1 MGWVRAQRSSAAKSA
16 VTLNNTQEKAKEFSK
31 LVKGLE
37 NFRSSKNFVAR
48 FMQRNN
54 LSYRKTTHRAQQNNK
69 TNETKCIEVLNYLN
83 RLNLVAC
90 QFESDLILNMDET
103 PFYFDMMVDRAI
115 DEKGAK
121 SIEICHTGN
130 EKARFTVVITITASG
145 IMLPAYIIWKGK
157 YWFKIKFT
165 KK

>member
-1 MGWVRAQRSSAAKSA
+1 
-16 VTLNNTQEKAKEFSK
+16 
-31 LVKGLE
+31 
-37 NFRSSKNFVAR
+37 
-48 FMQRNN
+48 
-54 LSYRKTTHRAQQNNK
+54 
-69 TNETKCIEVLNYLN
+69 
-83 RLNLVAC
+83 LVAC

-103 PFYFDMMVDRAI
+103 PFYFDMMVDRTI

-157 YWFKIKFT
+157 YWLK
-165 KK
+165 

>member
-16 VTLNNTQEKAKEFSK
+16 VTLNNTEEKAKEFSK

-54 LSYRKTTHRAQQNNK
+54 RSYRKTTHRAQQNNK

-103 PFYFDMMVDRAI
+103 PFYFDIMV
-115 DEKGAK
+115 E
-121 SIEICHTGN
+121 N
-130 EKARFTVVITITASG
+130 N
-145 IMLPAYIIWKGK
+145 
-157 YWFKIKFT
+157 
-165 KK
+165 